1 MTAIQNG
8 GYFWLKT
15 NYRVYLRCLGFLS
28 SFNYSR
34 FFVERKRL
42 QEVYESRRDR
52 LFIVANQDGDPR
64 GGAADLRC
72 FGALRNFSYLGMIRR
87 FF

>member
-8 GYFWLKT
+8 GYILLKT
-15 NYRVYLRCLGFLS
+15 NYRVYLRCFGFPS
-28 SFNYSR
+28 GFNYSS

-42 QEVYESRRDR
+42 QEVHESRRDR
-52 LFIVANQDGDPR
+52 LFVVANQDGDSR

-72 FGALRNFSYLGMIRR
+72 LGGLRIFSYLGMIRR